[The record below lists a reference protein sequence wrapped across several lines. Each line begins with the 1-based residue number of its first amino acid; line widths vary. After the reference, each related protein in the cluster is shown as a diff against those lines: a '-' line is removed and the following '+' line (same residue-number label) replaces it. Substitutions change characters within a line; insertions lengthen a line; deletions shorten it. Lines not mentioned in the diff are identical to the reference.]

1 MQKVLHDRP
10 KGTPQRDP
18 DSTRQNLLE
27 AAFQE
32 IYRSGFQAA
41 SLENI
46 LTKARVTKGALYHHF
61 GSKLE
66 LGYAVVDELI
76 RPRILSSWLAP
87 ILHAPDPIEA
97 LLAQIRLGPQHPSFD
112 PILGCP
118 LNNLAQEMSPL
129 DEGFRSRLQGL
140 YREWRDGIA
149 NALRRGQETERVK
162 PDLDPYASADFM
174 VAALQG
180 GLSLAKNAQDMRLL
194 ESCRK
199 GLVTYLESLRPGP
212 RPAKV

>member
-1 MQKVLHDRP
+1 MQKATRARP
-10 KGTPQRDP
+10 KGLTSRDP

-41 SLENI
+41 SLDNI
-46 LTKARVTKGALYHHF
+46 LFKAGVTKGALYHHF
-61 GSKLE
+61 SNKQE

-76 RPRILSSWLAP
+76 RPRILSSWLMP
-87 ILHAPDPIEA
+87 ISQAPDPIDG
-97 LLAQIRLGPQHPSFD
+97 LLAQISLGPQHPSFD

-129 DEGFRSRLQGL
+129 DEGFRTRLQGL

-149 NALRRGQETERVK
+149 NALRRGQETGCVK
-162 PDLDPYASADFM
+162 PDIDPYASADFM

-180 GLSLAKNAQDMRLL
+180 GLSLAKNAQDIRLL

-199 GLVTYLESLRPGP
+199 GLVTYLESLRHSP
-212 RPAKV
+212 RPVEV